1 MVHPLYLT
9 RFTGFCF
16 AHEVT
21 EGGTIRHSLAYAI
34 TNVSDGGMMA
44 ATLDE
49 AQLSGRTTRIGEE
62 FSFPGRW
69 LGGLSLIVAPLIFL
83 TGILL
88 RLPFRFFFPYQLTA
102 FDQHSMLMTA
112 AYNCF
117 WAGNIL
123 LWPAVLTITQKIGR
137 SKPRWAAWGGAFVLF
152 GLFARTFH
160 AGADHLAFQ
169 LVRIEG
175 VDRATKAI
183 AASYGA
189 FHIVSALSATIMIGW
204 ILLAIGGYLSGTF
217 GLLRSVGLGLMSAL
231 MLGVLKGSSITSV
244 VAATGLCFAMVPLGI
259 EVLLA
264 PPRPDFRSVLKTM
277 AVGIVLLVL
286 LFVSGRLG

>member
-1 MVHPLYLT
+1 V
-9 RFTGFCF
+9 
-16 AHEVT
+16 
-21 EGGTIRHSLAYAI
+21 
-34 TNVSDGGMMA
+34 
-44 ATLDE
+44 
-49 AQLSGRTTRIGEE
+49 
-62 FSFPGRW
+62 
-69 LGGLSLIVAPLIFL
+69 SLIAGPILFL

-88 RLPFRFFFPYQLTA
+88 RLPFRFFFPYQLAA
-102 FDQHSMLMTA
+102 FDQHPVLMTVS
-112 AYNCF
+112 YNCF

-137 SKPRWAAWGGAFVLF
+137 SKPLWAAWGGAFVLF

-175 VDRATKAI
+175 VDGATKTI

-204 ILLAIGGYLSGTF
+204 ILLAIGAYLSGTF
-217 GLLRSVGLGLMSAL
+217 GLLGTVGLGLMSAL

-244 VAATGLCFAMVPLGI
+244 VAATGLCLAMVPLGI

-264 PPRPDFRSVLKTM
+264 PPSPGLRSVLTTI
-277 AVGIVLLVL
+277 AVGTILLVL

>member
-1 MVHPLYLT
+1 MT
-9 RFTGFCF
+9 
-16 AHEVT
+16 
-21 EGGTIRHSLAYAI
+21 
-34 TNVSDGGMMA
+34 
-44 ATLDE
+44 ATVDE
-49 AQLSGRTTRIGEE
+49 TQLSGRTRQICEE
-62 FSFPGRW
+62 PSFPGRW
-69 LGGLSLIVAPLIFL
+69 LGGVSLIAAPLIFL

-88 RLPFRFFFPYQLTA
+88 RLRFRFFFPYQLAA
-102 FDQHSMLMTA
+102 FDQHPMLMTA

-137 SKPRWAAWGGAFVLF
+137 SKPNWAVWGGAFVLF

-175 VDRATKAI
+175 VDRASRTI

-189 FHIVSALSATIMIGW
+189 FHVVSALSATIMIGW

-217 GLLRSVGLGLMSAL
+217 GVLRAVGLGLMSAL

-244 VAATGLCFAMVPLGI
+244 VAATGLCFAMLPLGV

-264 PPRPDFRSVLKTM
+264 PPRPGFRSVLTTL

-286 LFVSGRLG
+286 LFVFGRLG

>member
-1 MVHPLYLT
+1 
-9 RFTGFCF
+9 
-16 AHEVT
+16 
-21 EGGTIRHSLAYAI
+21 
-34 TNVSDGGMMA
+34 MA

-49 AQLSGRTTRIGEE
+49 AQLSGRATRTGEE
-62 FSFPGRW
+62 FWFPGRW
-69 LGGLSLIVAPLIFL
+69 LGGLSLIAAPLIFL

-88 RLPFRFFFPYQLTA
+88 RLRFRFFFPYQLAA
-102 FDQHSMLMTA
+102 FDQHPMLMTA

-137 SKPRWAAWGGAFVLF
+137 SKPKWATWGGAFVLF

-175 VDRATKAI
+175 VDRATKTI

-189 FHIVSALSATIMIGW
+189 FHVVSALSATIMIGW

-217 GLLRSVGLGLMSAL
+217 GLLRAVGLGLMSAL

-244 VAATGLCFAMVPLGI
+244 AAATGLGFAMVPLGI

-264 PPRPDFRSVLKTM
+264 PPRPGLRSVFKTM

>member
-1 MVHPLYLT
+1 
-9 RFTGFCF
+9 
-16 AHEVT
+16 
-21 EGGTIRHSLAYAI
+21 
-34 TNVSDGGMMA
+34 MA
-44 ATLDE
+44 ATLDGVRW
-49 AQLSGRTTRIGEE
+49 SGRTVQICEE
-62 FSFPGRW
+62 PWFPGRW
-69 LGGLSLIVAPLIFL
+69 LGGLSLIAAPLIFL

-88 RLPFRFFFPYQLTA
+88 RLRFRFFFPYQLAA
-102 FDQHSMLMTA
+102 FDQHPMLVTA

-123 LWPAVLTITQKIGR
+123 LWPAVLIITQRIGR
-137 SKPRWAAWGGAFVLF
+137 SKPDWATWGGAFVLF

-175 VDRATKAI
+175 ADRATKTI
-183 AASYGA
+183 AATYGA
-189 FHIVSALSATIMIGW
+189 FHIVSALSATIMFGW

-217 GLLRSVGLGLMSAL
+217 GLLRAVGLGLMSAL
-231 MLGVLKGSSITSV
+231 MLGILKGSSITSV

-264 PPRPDFRSVLKTM
+264 PPRPGFRSVLTT
-277 AVGIVLLVL
+277 IVIGTALLVL

>member
-1 MVHPLYLT
+1 MQ
-9 RFTGFCF
+9 
-16 AHEVT
+16 
-21 EGGTIRHSLAYAI
+21 
-34 TNVSDGGMMA
+34 A
-44 ATLDE
+44 ASSTKS
-49 AQLSGRTTRIGEE
+49 QLNDRMLSVREE
-62 FSFPGRW
+62 FWFPGRW
-69 LGGLSLIVAPLIFL
+69 LGGLSLIAAPIIFL

-88 RLPFRFFFPYQLTA
+88 RLPFRFFFPYQLAA
-102 FDQHSMLMTA
+102 FDQHPVLMA
-112 AYNCF
+112 VSYNCF

-123 LWPAVLTITQKIGR
+123 LWPAVLTITQRIGR
-137 SKPRWAAWGGAFVLF
+137 FKPNWAVWGGAFVLF

-175 VDRATKAI
+175 VDRATKTI

-189 FHIVSALSATIMIGW
+189 FHVVSALSATIMIGW

-217 GLLRSVGLGLMSAL
+217 GLLRAIGLGLMSAL

-244 VAATGLCFAMVPLGI
+244 VAASGLCFAMVPLGI

-264 PPRPDFRSVLKTM
+264 PPRPGFRSALTTI
-277 AVGIVLLVL
+277 ALGIVLLVL